1 MPADLDLSGRVAL
14 VTGSSRGIG
23 RAIARRLAAAGAHVV
38 LHGSA
43 PGDALAE
50 AEAEIRAAGGQC
62 TVATADLTDADAVK
76 TLVKDAFGVAKR
88 LDVLVN
94 NAGVLSEGVIGM
106 IPDDQIQRTLRIN
119 LESALAAMQMAARL
133 MLRTK
138 SGSIINISSIM
149 GLRGAPG
156 VMAYAASKAGLV
168 GATLAAAKELAPSGI
183 RVNAIAPGFIA
194 TDMTR
199 TLDESVIARRIA
211 GIGMGRAGE
220 PDEVAEAVLFL
231 ASDLSRY
238 VTGQVIGVD
247 GGMIV

>member
-23 RAIARRLAAAGAHVV
+23 RAIALRLAGAGAHVL
-38 LHGSA
+38 LHGSEA
-43 PGDALAE
+43 GAALAAVE
-50 AEAEIRAAGGQC
+50 ADIRAAGGAC
-62 TVATADLTDADAVK
+62 TIATADLTAIEAVK

-88 LDVLVN
+88 LDILVN
-94 NAGVLSEGVIGM
+94 NAGVLSEGMIGM

-119 LESALAAMQMAARL
+119 LESALAAMQLAARL
-133 MLRTK
+133 MMRTK
-138 SGSIINISSIM
+138 SGSIINVSSIM

-199 TLDESVIARRIA
+199 TLDEAVVAKRVA
-211 GIGMGRAGE
+211 GIAMGRAGE
-220 PDEVAEAVLFL
+220 PDEVADMALFL
-231 ASDLSRY
+231 ASDMSRY

>member
-1 MPADLDLSGRVAL
+1 MPTDLDISGRVAL

-23 RAIARRLAAAGAHVV
+23 RAIALRLAGAGAHVV
-38 LHGSA
+38 LHGSEA
-43 PGDALAE
+43 GRALAE
-50 AEAEIRAAGGQC
+50 VEAEIRAAGGDC
-62 TVATADLTDADAVK
+62 TVAIADLNAIEAAK
-76 TLVKDAFGVAKR
+76 TLVKDAFGVGKR
-88 LDVLVN
+88 LDILVN

-106 IPDDQIQRTLRIN
+106 VPDDQIQRTLRVN
-119 LESALAAMQMAARL
+119 LESALAAMQIAARL
-133 MLRTK
+133 MMRTK
-138 SGSIINISSIM
+138 SGSIINMSSIM

-156 VMAYAASKAGLV
+156 VMAYSASKAGLV

-199 TLDESVIARRIA
+199 TLNRSVIAKRVA
-211 GIGMGRAGE
+211 GIGMGRPGE
-220 PDEVAEAVLFL
+220 PEEVADMALFL